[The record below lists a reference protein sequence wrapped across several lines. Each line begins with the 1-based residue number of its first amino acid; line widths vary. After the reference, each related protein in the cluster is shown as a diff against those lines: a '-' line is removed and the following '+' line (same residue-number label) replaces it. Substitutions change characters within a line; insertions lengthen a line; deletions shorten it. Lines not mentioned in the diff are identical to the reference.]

1 MNTEKGKTVTLEKGE
16 IKLMSINKNERYTVI
31 KAHRD
36 KVYTIKNRYNGKR
49 ERRTVKMEYDTVI
62 CAETI
67 KAFRKRIRG
76 VHYKSQKAKMAIDV
90 LHRGKKGL
98 VIPANV
104 FTVNGLAIADGC
116 KTISADM
123 LYRVAKELC
132 LIPRMVKGI
141 RCFYPANP
149 TGG

>member
-1 MNTEKGKTVTLEKGE
+1 MTESEKTVTLEKGE
-16 IKLMSINKNERYTVI
+16 IKLVGINKNERYTVI

-49 ERRTVKMEYDTVI
+49 ERRTIKMEYDTVI
-62 CAETI
+62 CAEMI

-76 VHYKSQKAKMAIDV
+76 AHYKSQKAKIAIDV
-90 LHRGKKGL
+90 LHHSKKGL

-116 KTISADM
+116 KITADM

-132 LIPRMVKGI
+132 LIPKMVKGI
-141 RCFYPANP
+141 RCFYPAPRN
-149 TGG
+149 G